1 MSFQFISNPSGRGLT
16 DQDYI
21 ASALDQPM
29 SLGSTFFDQAKGG
42 ILESFGL
49 GTAIRE
55 GSLPEEAPTTP
66 ELMITPPEGG
76 EPIRVPDTP
85 QMRRR
90 ITVFESVNPQTLQAR
105 PENQQEFKQR
115 QDEAGALSED
125 AYKASSY
132 FRKDIPW
139 QNGMTVDRAAALA
152 EQDDRR
158 KVREFYATKRP
169 ITSFFGNLGGQAL
182 DPINYIPVFGEAVT
196 AANVA
201 RFGRVAG
208 RALTSSLDA
217 AANTAVAGLATAPIR
232 GDLGDDVSWQSTI
245 SQIAMAAVIGGAF
258 GAVAGRFGRATPSEL
273 RAEAETKLATLQ
285 NVQESR
291 IALNDAL
298 DGLIHDGEVSVSPAS
313 AEVVSRIA
321 NVELP
326 KIEFPPIASPE
337 RLDQIAS
344 DVVKIGNRPRGA
356 QSLMD
361 FLASEGGIVD
371 QAGDLN
377 AIGISRKFI
386 PGRGALVRRNGR
398 NLDNAREAAAQ
409 AGFFNHIY
417 GTADEASAK
426 STVRDLLDMLDQE
439 NRGQKTY
446 SVFDERTAAEFKEY
460 EDRIR
465 ARDDYRE
472 FLGQL
477 EYALREVAPEQGVD
491 DAVLARAT
499 DLMVQEKLS
508 PLDAFDRAA
517 LEEEARFAEYMDEK
531 GQGYRDDEL
540 YRDIPFFDEE
550 GFDPSA
556 GTASGSAQQVGL
568 SGRLEGNAA
577 NSRKSPS
584 PGTVEGLSAAQKRV
598 GRPEASQELAEQ
610 YKVNPE
616 TGEFAEQAEV
626 DQLIAS
632 GRVTE
637 EDLAMLTEA
646 DETIKSANAYGE
658 AVKAFA
664 QCAI

>member
-1 MSFQFISNPSGRGLT
+1 VSFQFINNPSGRGLT

-21 ASALDQPM
+21 ASSLDQPM

-90 ITVFESVNPQTLQAR
+90 ITAFEAVNPQTLQAR
-105 PENQQEFKQR
+105 PESQQEFKQR
-115 QDEAGALSED
+115 RDEAGALSED

-139 QNGMTVDRAAALA
+139 QNGMTADRAAALA

-291 IALNDAL
+291 VALNDAL

-313 AEVVSRIA
+313 AEVIA
-321 NVELP
+321 RVADLELP
-326 KIEFPPIASPE
+326 KVAIE
-337 RLDQIAS
+337 R
-344 DVVKIGNRPRGA
+344 
-356 QSLMD
+356 M
-361 FLASEGGIVD
+361 
-371 QAGDLN
+371 
-377 AIGISRKFI
+377 
-386 PGRGALVRRNGR
+386 
-398 NLDNAREAAAQ
+398 AREAGTAAFDRLDVLNRTFEINDAEIRRLQ
-409 AGFFNHIY
+409 SETMDNERFGPTRAAMIEADRLAERIRK
-417 GTADEASAK
+417 ADEA
-426 STVRDLLDMLDQE
+426 L
-439 NRGQKTY
+439 QKATT
-446 SVFDERTAAEFKEY
+446 EK
-460 EDRIR
+460 
-465 ARDDYRE
+465 
-472 FLGQL
+472 Q
-477 EYALREVAPEQGVD
+477 
-491 DAVLARAT
+491 RAT
-499 DLMVQEKLS
+499 E
-508 PLDAFDRAA
+508 
-517 LEEEARFAEYMDEK
+517 
-531 GQGYRDDEL
+531 
-540 YRDIPFFDEE
+540 
-550 GFDPSA
+550 
-556 GTASGSAQQVGL
+556 T
-568 SGRLEGNAA
+568 GRLEKAREDLRQHLSKIDDNSVQQLEDIDTALAARREANAPVA
-577 NSRKSPS
+577 AERSQLQARAQQLRDEARNRYWKERPVQSVRQ
-584 PGTVEGLSAAQKRV
+584 EQAISAAQPSASLAPDMGVPEAEKRV
-598 GRPEASQELAEQ
+598 GRPEASRELAEQ

-632 GRVTE
+632 GRVAE

>member
-1 MSFQFISNPSGRGLT
+1 VSFQFINNPSGRGLT

-125 AYKASSY
+125 AYKASPY

-232 GDLGDDVSWQSTI
+232 SDLGDDVSWQSTI

-291 IALNDAL
+291 VALNDAL

-313 AEVVSRIA
+313 AEVIA
-321 NVELP
+321 RVADLELP
-326 KIEFPPIASPE
+326 KVAIERMARETDAAAFD
-337 RLDQIAS
+337 RLDAL
-344 DVVKIGNRPRGA
+344 NRTFEINDAEIRRLQA
-356 QSLMD
+356 ETMD
-361 FLASEGGIVD
+361 NERFGPTRAAMIEADRLAERI
-371 QAGDLN
+371 
-377 AIGISRKFI
+377 RK
-386 PGRGALVRRNGR
+386 
-398 NLDNAREAAAQ
+398 
-409 AGFFNHIY
+409 
-417 GTADEASAK
+417 ADEALQKATTEKHRATETSRLEKA
-426 STVRDLLDMLDQE
+426 REDLRQHLSRIDDNAVQQLEDIDAALAARRE
-439 NRGQKTY
+439 ANAP
-446 SVFDERTAAEFKEY
+446 VAVERTQLLT
-460 EDRIR
+460 RTQQL
-465 ARDDYRE
+465 RD
-472 FLGQL
+472 
-477 EYALREVAPEQGVD
+477 
-491 DAVLARAT
+491 
-499 DLMVQEKLS
+499 
-508 PLDAFDRAA
+508 
-517 LEEEARFAEYMDEK
+517 EARNRYWAE
-531 GQGYRDDEL
+531 R
-540 YRDIPFFDEE
+540 PV
-550 GFDPSA
+550 PSVRQEQA
-556 GTASGSAQQVGL
+556 ISTAQP
-568 SGRLEGNAA
+568 AA
-577 NSRKSPS
+577 TLASDMGVP
-584 PGTVEGLSAAQKRV
+584 EAAKRV
-598 GRPEASQELAEQ
+598 GRPEASRELAEQ

-632 GRVTE
+632 GRVAE
-637 EDLAMLTEA
+637 EDLAMLTDA

>member
-1 MSFQFISNPSGRGLT
+1 MSFQFINNPSGRGLT

-21 ASALDQPM
+21 ASSLDQPM
-29 SLGSTFFDQAKGG
+29 SLGATFFDQAKGG

-125 AYKASSY
+125 AYKASPY

-232 GDLGDDVSWQSTI
+232 GELGDDVSWQSTI

-273 RAEAETKLATLQ
+273 RAEAENKLATLQ
-285 NVQESR
+285 NVQEAR
-291 IALNDAL
+291 VTLNDAL

-313 AEVVSRIA
+313 AEVIA
-321 NVELP
+321 RVADLELP
-326 KIEFPPIASPE
+326 KVAIE
-337 RLDQIAS
+337 R
-344 DVVKIGNRPRGA
+344 
-356 QSLMD
+356 M
-361 FLASEGGIVD
+361 
-371 QAGDLN
+371 
-377 AIGISRKFI
+377 
-386 PGRGALVRRNGR
+386 
-398 NLDNAREAAAQ
+398 AREADAAAFDRFDALNRTFEINDAEIRRLQ
-409 AGFFNHIY
+409 AETMDNERFGPTRAAMIEADRLADRIRK
-417 GTADEASAK
+417 ADEA
-426 STVRDLLDMLDQE
+426 L
-439 NRGQKTY
+439 QKATT
-446 SVFDERTAAEFKEY
+446 EK
-460 EDRIR
+460 
-465 ARDDYRE
+465 
-472 FLGQL
+472 Q
-477 EYALREVAPEQGVD
+477 
-491 DAVLARAT
+491 RAT
-499 DLMVQEKLS
+499 E
-508 PLDAFDRAA
+508 
-517 LEEEARFAEYMDEK
+517 
-531 GQGYRDDEL
+531 
-540 YRDIPFFDEE
+540 
-550 GFDPSA
+550 
-556 GTASGSAQQVGL
+556 T
-568 SGRLEGNAA
+568 GRLEKAREDLRQHLSKIDDNAVQQLEDIDTALSARREA
-577 NSRKSPS
+577 NAPVAAERSQLQARAQQLRDEARDRYWKERPVPS
-584 PGTVEGLSAAQKRV
+584 VRQEQAISAAQPSASLAPDMGVPEAAKRV
-598 GRPEASQELAEQ
+598 GRPEASKELAEQ

-616 TGEFAEQAEV
+616 TGEFAEQAEL
-626 DQLIAS
+626 DQLIAA
-632 GRVTE
+632 GRITDEDRAILE
-637 EDLAMLTEA
+637 EAEA
-646 DETIKSANAYGE
+646 TMKSASAYGE
-658 AVKAFA
+658 AVKAFSS
-664 QCAI
+664 CAI

>member
-1 MSFQFISNPSGRGLT
+1 MSFQFINNPSGRGLT

-55 GSLPEEAPTTP
+55 GSLPEEAPTKP

-125 AYKASSY
+125 AYKASPY

-232 GDLGDDVSWQSTI
+232 GELGDDVSWQSTI

-291 IALNDAL
+291 VALNDAL

-313 AEVVSRIA
+313 AEVIA
-321 NVELP
+321 RVADLELP
-326 KIEFPPIASPE
+326 KVAIERMAREVDAAAFD
-337 RLDQIAS
+337 RLDAL
-344 DVVKIGNRPRGA
+344 NRTFEINDAEIRRLQA
-356 QSLMD
+356 ETMD
-361 FLASEGGIVD
+361 NERFGPTRAAMIEADRLAERI
-371 QAGDLN
+371 
-377 AIGISRKFI
+377 RK
-386 PGRGALVRRNGR
+386 
-398 NLDNAREAAAQ
+398 
-409 AGFFNHIY
+409 
-417 GTADEASAK
+417 ADEALQKATTEKQRATETSRLEKA
-426 STVRDLLDMLDQE
+426 REDLRQHLSRIDDNAVQQLEDIDAALAARRE
-439 NRGQKTY
+439 ANAP
-446 SVFDERTAAEFKEY
+446 VAAERTQLLT
-460 EDRIR
+460 RTQQL
-465 ARDDYRE
+465 RD
-472 FLGQL
+472 
-477 EYALREVAPEQGVD
+477 
-491 DAVLARAT
+491 
-499 DLMVQEKLS
+499 
-508 PLDAFDRAA
+508 
-517 LEEEARFAEYMDEK
+517 EARNRYWAE
-531 GQGYRDDEL
+531 R
-540 YRDIPFFDEE
+540 PV
-550 GFDPSA
+550 PSVRQEQA
-556 GTASGSAQQVGL
+556 ISTAQP
-568 SGRLEGNAA
+568 AA
-577 NSRKSPS
+577 TLAPDMGV
-584 PGTVEGLSAAQKRV
+584 PEAAKRV
-598 GRPEASQELAEQ
+598 GRPEASRELAEQ

-632 GRVTE
+632 GRVAE
-637 EDLAMLTEA
+637 EDLAMLADA

>member
-1 MSFQFISNPSGRGLT
+1 MSFQFIDNPSGRGLT

-21 ASALDQPM
+21 ASSLDQPM

-49 GTAIRE
+49 GTAIRG

-105 PENQQEFKQR
+105 PESQQEFKQR

-125 AYKASSY
+125 AYKASPY

-291 IALNDAL
+291 VALNDAL

-313 AEVVSRIA
+313 AEVIA
-321 NVELP
+321 RVADLELP
-326 KIEFPPIASPE
+326 KVAIERTARDADTAAFD
-337 RLDQIAS
+337 RLDAL
-344 DVVKIGNRPRGA
+344 NRTFEINDAEIRRLQA
-356 QSLMD
+356 ETMD
-361 FLASEGGIVD
+361 NERFGPTRAAMIEADRLAGRI
-371 QAGDLN
+371 
-377 AIGISRKFI
+377 RK
-386 PGRGALVRRNGR
+386 
-398 NLDNAREAAAQ
+398 
-409 AGFFNHIY
+409 
-417 GTADEASAK
+417 ADEALQKATTEKQRATETSRLEKA
-426 STVRDLLDMLDQE
+426 REDLRQHLSKIDDNAVQQLEDIDAALAARRE
-439 NRGQKTY
+439 ANAP
-446 SVFDERTAAEFKEY
+446 VAVERT
-460 EDRIR
+460 
-465 ARDDYRE
+465 
-472 FLGQL
+472 QL
-477 EYALREVAPEQGVD
+477 LTRTQQLR
-491 DAVLARAT
+491 
-499 DLMVQEKLS
+499 
-508 PLDAFDRAA
+508 
-517 LEEEARFAEYMDEK
+517 EEARNRYWAERPVPSVRQEQAISTAQPAATLAPDM
-531 GQGYRDDEL
+531 G
-540 YRDIPFFDEE
+540 IPE
-550 GFDPSA
+550 
-556 GTASGSAQQVGL
+556 
-568 SGRLEGNAA
+568 AA
-577 NSRKSPS
+577 
-584 PGTVEGLSAAQKRV
+584 KRV
-598 GRPEASQELAEQ
+598 GRPEASRELAEQ

>member
-1 MSFQFISNPSGRGLT
+1 VSFQFINNPSGRGLT

-125 AYKASSY
+125 AYKASPY

-232 GDLGDDVSWQSTI
+232 SDLGDDVSWQSTI

-291 IALNDAL
+291 VALNDAL

-313 AEVVSRIA
+313 AEVIA
-321 NVELP
+321 RVADLELP
-326 KIEFPPIASPE
+326 KVAIERMARETDAAAFD
-337 RLDQIAS
+337 RLDAL
-344 DVVKIGNRPRGA
+344 NRTFEINDAEIRRLQA
-356 QSLMD
+356 ETMD
-361 FLASEGGIVD
+361 NERFGPTRAAMIEADRLAERV
-371 QAGDLN
+371 
-377 AIGISRKFI
+377 RK
-386 PGRGALVRRNGR
+386 
-398 NLDNAREAAAQ
+398 
-409 AGFFNHIY
+409 
-417 GTADEASAK
+417 ADEA
-426 STVRDLLDMLDQE
+426 L
-439 NRGQKTY
+439 QKATTEKQRATET
-446 SVFDERTAAEFKEY
+446 SRLEK
-460 EDRIR
+460 
-465 ARDDYRE
+465 ARDDLRQH
-472 FLGQL
+472 LSKIDDNAVQQL
-477 EYALREVAPEQGVD
+477 ED
-491 DAVLARAT
+491 ID
-499 DLMVQEKLS
+499 
-508 PLDAFDRAA
+508 AA
-517 LEEEARFAEYMDEK
+517 LAARREANAPVAVERTQLLTRTQQLRDEARNRYWAE
-531 GQGYRDDEL
+531 R
-540 YRDIPFFDEE
+540 PV
-550 GFDPSA
+550 PSVRQEQA
-556 GTASGSAQQVGL
+556 ISTAQP
-568 SGRLEGNAA
+568 AA
-577 NSRKSPS
+577 TLASDMGVP
-584 PGTVEGLSAAQKRV
+584 EAAKRV
-598 GRPEASQELAEQ
+598 GRPEASRELAEQ

-632 GRVTE
+632 GRVAE
-637 EDLAMLTEA
+637 EDLAMLTDA